1 MENQKL
7 IDDLNKFLKGVHMGG
22 ATFKDYLEKAQDI
35 KLKNELR
42 IIVESFKRHEEAITH
57 RIELLGGN
65 AADTLGLMG
74 MIGETWEEIKLM
86 VVDSDKEV
94 LDYAI
99 KAMNMGLEQ
108 GKKFIAEHED
118 LQPDI
123 KRELEKIVE
132 DNEKHLQKLKNI

>member
-42 IIVESFKRHEEAITH
+42 IIVESFKRHEEAVTH

-65 AADTLGLMG
+65 ATDTLGVIG
-74 MIGETWEEIKLM
+74 MLGETWEKMKLI

-94 LDYAI
+94 IDHAI
-99 KAMNMGLEQ
+99 NAMNMGVEQ
-108 GKKFIAEHED
+108 GNKFIAEHQD
-118 LQPDI
+118 LEPSI

-132 DNEKHLQKLKNI
+132 DNDKHLKKLKNI

>member
-7 IDDLNKFLKGVHMGG
+7 VDDLNKFLKGVHMGG

-65 AADTLGLMG
+65 AVDTLGLMG
-74 MIGETWEEIKLM
+74 MIGEAWEKMKLM

-108 GKKFIAEHED
+108 GNKFIADHED

>member
-65 AADTLGLMG
+65 AADTLGFMG
-74 MIGETWEEIKLM
+74 IIGETWEKIKLI
-86 VVDSDKEV
+86 VVDSDKEIIN
-94 LDYAI
+94 YAI
-99 KAMNMGLEQ
+99 NAMNMGVEQ
-108 GKKFIAEHED
+108 GNKFIAEHQD
-118 LQPDI
+118 LEPNI
-123 KRELEKIVE
+123 KKEIEKIVE
-132 DNEKHLQKLKNI
+132 DNDKHLKKLKNI

>member
-1 MENQKL
+1 
-7 IDDLNKFLKGVHMGG
+7 MGG
-22 ATFKDYLEKAQDI
+22 ATFKDYLEKAQDM

-65 AADTLGLMG
+65 AADTLGFMG
-74 MIGETWEEIKLM
+74 MLGETWEKMKLV

-94 LDYAI
+94 LNYAI
-99 KAMNMGLEQ
+99 NAMNMGVEQ
-108 GKKFIAEHED
+108 GNKFIVEHQD
-118 LQPDI
+118 LEPDI
-123 KRELEKIVE
+123 KREVEKIVE

>member
-65 AADTLGLMG
+65 AADTLGFMG
-74 MIGETWEEIKLM
+74 IIGETWEKMKLI
-86 VVDSDKEV
+86 VVDSDKEIIN
-94 LDYAI
+94 YAI
-99 KAMNMGLEQ
+99 NAMNMGVEQ
-108 GKKFIAEHED
+108 GNKFIAEHQD
-118 LQPDI
+118 LDPSI
-123 KRELEKIVE
+123 KKEIEKIVE
-132 DNEKHLQKLKNI
+132 DNDKHLKKLKNI

>member
-65 AADTLGLMG
+65 AADTLGFMG
-74 MIGETWEEIKLM
+74 IIGETWEKIKLI
-86 VVDSDKEV
+86 VVDSDKEIIN
-94 LDYAI
+94 YAI
-99 KAMNMGLEQ
+99 NAMNMGVEQ
-108 GKKFIAEHED
+108 GNKFIAEHQD
-118 LQPDI
+118 LDPSI
-123 KRELEKIVE
+123 KKEIEKIVE
-132 DNEKHLQKLKNI
+132 DNEKHLKKLKNI

>member
-1 MENQKL
+1 MIKLENQKL

-65 AADTLGLMG
+65 AADTLGFMG
-74 MIGETWEEIKLM
+74 IIGETWEKIKLI
-86 VVDSDKEV
+86 VVDSDKEIIN
-94 LDYAI
+94 YAR
-99 KAMNMGLEQ
+99 LS
-108 GKKFIAEHED
+108 
-118 LQPDI
+118 
-123 KRELEKIVE
+123 
-132 DNEKHLQKLKNI
+132 

>member
-65 AADTLGLMG
+65 AADTLGFMG
-74 MIGETWEEIKLM
+74 IIGETWEKIKLI
-86 VVDSDKEV
+86 VVDSDKEIIN
-94 LDYAI
+94 YAI
-99 KAMNMGLEQ
+99 NAMNMGVEQ
-108 GKKFIAEHED
+108 GNKFIAEHQD
-118 LQPDI
+118 LDPSI
-123 KRELEKIVE
+123 KKEIEKIVE
-132 DNEKHLQKLKNI
+132 DNDKHLKKLKNI

>member
-7 IDDLNKFLKGVHMGG
+7 VDDLNKFLKGVHMGG
-22 ATFKDYLEKAQDI
+22 ATFKDYLEKAQDM

-57 RIELLGGN
+57 RIELLGGD
-65 AADTLGLMG
+65 ATDTLGLMG
-74 MIGETWEEIKLM
+74 MIGETWEKMKLM

-108 GKKFIAEHED
+108 GNKFIADHED